1 MKRVMLFLATNLAI
15 VLVLSVVAQLLGIDR
30 YLAARWGAD
39 LTQLLVVAALFGF
52 GGAFISLAIS
62 KWMAKMSMGVKVIKQ
77 PSSEAEH
84 WLMEVVRRQ
93 AQMKGVGMPEVG
105 IFDSPEP
112 NAFATGARRD
122 ASLVAVSTGLL
133 RGMNRS
139 EVEAVLAHE
148 MSHVANGDMVTLTLI
163 QGVVNTFVFFLAR
176 VIGTLVDSA
185 LSSRNGNDQRSGYG
199 PGYFITVLVAQVV
212 LGILASMI
220 VMWFSRRRE
229 FRADYGSAEIVG
241 KRPMIGAL
249 EALKAAHH
257 PLPSQQFAA
266 FGIASGK
273 PPGGFMRLFMSH
285 PPLDERIAALQNA
298 QLA

>member
-1 MKRVMLFLATNLAI
+1 MKRIALLIATNIGVL
-15 VLVLSVVAQLLGIDR
+15 LVLSAVIHLFGLDQALSRQGFNVPSLL
-30 YLAARWGAD
+30 
-39 LTQLLVVAALFGF
+39 TVAAVVGF

-62 KWMAKMSMGVKVIKQ
+62 KWMAKMSMGVKVIQQ
-77 PSSEAEH
+77 PSNEAEH
-84 WLMEVVRRQ
+84 WLVEVVRRQ
-93 AQMKGVGMPEVG
+93 AQAKGVGMPEVG

-133 RGMNRS
+133 RGMSRS

-185 LSSRNGNDQRSGYG
+185 LSSRSNDQRGGYG
-199 PGYFITVLVAQVV
+199 PGYFITVMVAQLV

-220 VMWFSRRRE
+220 VMWFSRMRE
-229 FRADYGSAEIVG
+229 FRADYGSAQVVG

-273 PPGGFMRLFMSH
+273 PPGGFARLFMSH